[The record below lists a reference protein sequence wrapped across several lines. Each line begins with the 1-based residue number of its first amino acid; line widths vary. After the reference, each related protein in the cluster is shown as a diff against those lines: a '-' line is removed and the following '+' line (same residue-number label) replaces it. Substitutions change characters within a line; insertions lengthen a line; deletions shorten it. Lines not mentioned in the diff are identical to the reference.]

1 VECAGVTQQKT
12 IGVIALTAVAAYVV
26 WRIQEAQGG
35 AIVWVNPFT
44 GLSPNNPSPVASEGS
59 GATNPLSAQFRMI
72 APSEKRPGNLSSVN
86 YVTGSRQTSVSPL
99 LPPDE
104 LTRTAQ
110 PQRPMFLGEDQQ
122 YLPNLGD
129 PNLSAYDYLAS
140 TPPDLSWGL
149 SAGGGFRGI

>member
-1 VECAGVTQQKT
+1 MTQQKMF
-12 IGVIALTAVAAYVV
+12 GVIVLTAAAAYLV

-35 AIVWVNPFT
+35 AIVWVNP
-44 GLSPNNPSPVASEGS
+44 LDALRPNNPSPIGSDGS
-59 GATNPLSAQFRMI
+59 GVTNPLSATFRLS
-72 APSEKRPGNLSSVN
+72 ATAEKRPGNLSSVT
-86 YVTGSRQTSVSPL
+86 YVSSSRQSSVSPL

-110 PQRPMFLGEDQQ
+110 PQRPEFLGENMK

-149 SAGGGFRGI
+149 SAGGAFSGV